1 MRHLHNSLPVLFVG
15 ALFLAGCAGAPEAPS
30 GAGPT
35 PPPQQPTRPPPAP
48 AAQPRAPQPEPG
60 VNVEGMT
67 VFEMQERLNELGY
80 KLGTVD
86 GVAGP
91 RTVEALKKFQRENKL
106 SPTGTID
113 ADTIKKRRSAKYR
126 RSRARPPS
134 RRGRPVAVLP
144 SSGAKWRVA
153 PSVILLPHV
162 E

>member
-1 MRHLHNSLPVLFVG
+1 MRHLHNSLSVLFVG

-30 GAGPT
+30 GARPT

-80 KLGTVD
+80 KLGSVD

-91 RTVEALKKFQRENKL
+91 RTVEALKKFQSDNKL

-113 ADTIKKRRSAKYR
+113 ADTIRKL
-126 RSRARPPS
+126 RAAR
-134 RRGRPVAVLP
+134 
-144 SSGAKWRVA
+144 
-153 PSVILLPHV
+153 
-162 E
+162 